1 MCQFRPKVYSVCQ
14 PSAITQAQSGSSP
27 HHACPTPH
35 LRTYNTGEVHGVGQV
50 TWPTGRLRGTC
61 ESRNHILN
69 RLTQI
74 HLLTWRS
81 LLQEVRDRG
90 QGQQP
95 QHHAGGGQPCEG
107 DDGVRNTWR
116 LPQQPLLLSHRDK
129 HGLDLMGFFSLA
141 WQGVH
146 SRRAAA

>member
-1 MCQFRPKVYSVCQ
+1 MNPLQRTEV
-14 PSAITQAQSGSSP
+14 QSFAAGVAVIGEVLPP
-27 HHACPTPH
+27 HVAAD
-35 LRTYNTGEVHGVGQV
+35 TGEVHGVGQV
-50 TWPTGRLRGTC
+50 TWPTRRLRGTC

-116 LPQQPLLLSHRDK
+116 LP
-129 HGLDLMGFFSLA
+129 
-141 WQGVH
+141 
-146 SRRAAA
+146 